1 MNKNHH
7 PTFTEIEEQIDYI
20 IEKSGGYWSP
30 SWLLA
35 AITEELGEVS
45 KELQLLEGLRPNKE
59 GSIARL
65 KEEIGDVF
73 FTLVCLARGSNI
85 DLISA
90 LNDTIVKYGNR
101 IDK

>member
-1 MNKNHH
+1 MTENHH
-7 PTFTEIEEQIDYI
+7 SSFAEIEEKIDHI

-35 AITEELGEVS
+35 AITEEIGEVS

-59 GSIARL
+59 GSKVRL

-73 FTLVCLARGSNI
+73 FTLVCLARASKI
-85 DLISA
+85 DIISA
-90 LNDTIVKYGNR
+90 LNDTIVKYGKR
-101 IDK
+101 IE

>member
-1 MNKNHH
+1 MTENHH
-7 PTFTEIEEQIDYI
+7 PTFAQIEQKIDYI

-59 GSIARL
+59 GSKARL
-65 KEEIGDVF
+65 KEEIGDVL
-73 FTLVCLARGSNI
+73 FTLICLARRTDVDI
-85 DLISA
+85 ISA
-90 LNDTIVKYGNR
+90 VSDTIVKYGKR
-101 IDK
+101 IE